1 MNSSPWRSNYT
12 QNPKLS
18 YEHSL
23 SGFPSQSRRETGIPS
38 NSRRNPISKDRIP
51 EKKIVDTKED
61 RAPVSCYG
69 CGAPG
74 IIRSRC
80 HTCNPV
86 RQKDDA
92 LSSSLN
98 QSNFYSFSSE
108 SNLISI
114 IQISICNTEAAVCA
128 DTGATHSVAGEK
140 LYHLLTQKGLNFEE
154 KTMQMTLAD
163 GRTQTTEILTTSVDI
178 SIQGKVI
185 PTELLILKNA
195 RGNRTLLGIDFLT
208 AAGIVLDLQRK
219 QWYFTETSHRKYN
232 FVKAPPNINAL
243 LTVDPEPHLCQL
255 RKNEGTH
262 LSLPQREEINSLL
275 EKYEEC
281 FQPGGEPTPF
291 IEHRINTRNHLPVAV
306 PPYRMNPSKKE
317 ILKQEIDRLLSEG
330 IIEEC
335 ESPYASPVVLIPKP
349 NGTFRLSID
358 YRKLNEITVA
368 DTYPLPRMDDLLHQA
383 KLTPFMSTLDLR
395 AGYHQVKVHV
405 EDQDKTAFVCP
416 FGTYRFLRM
425 PYGLRNAP
433 ATFQRLM
440 NRFCNGLEDI
450 LALPYLDDIIVLSE
464 TFEKHMFD
472 LKIIFERLLHFKLK
486 ANREKCHF
494 ASSRVKY
501 LRFWITQ
508 KGIEVDPE
516 KVASILDIPPLKTS
530 KNYNLF
536 CKIVRGFEDIFKIL
550 RRFHQ
555 ADGTKPYIIRTD
567 ASNYALGAVLLQGE
581 GSDEH
586 PIEYASRLLTPA
598 ERNYSTTEREALAVV
613 WALKKFRGY
622 IEGTEITVASDHQPL
637 KWLLNLK
644 SPTGRLARWALE
656 IQSFNLK
663 VQYIPGK
670 ANVVTD
676 MLSRPVIQEEESFCE
691 ENNITIADMP
701 TRSCKDMREA
711 QLKDDNLKKII
722 DSFESPLKT
731 EEYAN
736 WTERGFLMNQG
747 VLYRC
752 VPNADSAEAQLVIP
766 TAEREL
772 IMERHHNDPM
782 AGHYGEEGTF
792 QKITRRYYWTGMRK
806 YLSDYITKCPECAR
820 FKATNQKPAGLLRT
834 PVYSQRFEV
843 IAIDLFGPLPQT
855 DTGKQ
860 WIFIVEDCATKW
872 VELFALSQASARQC
886 ATTLIEEVFMRHGIP
901 RRIISDN

>member
-1 MNSSPWRSNYT
+1 
-12 QNPKLS
+12 
-18 YEHSL
+18 
-23 SGFPSQSRRETGIPS
+23 
-38 NSRRNPISKDRIP
+38 
-51 EKKIVDTKED
+51 
-61 RAPVSCYG
+61 
-69 CGAPG
+69 
-74 IIRSRC
+74 
-80 HTCNPV
+80 
-86 RQKDDA
+86 
-92 LSSSLN
+92 
-98 QSNFYSFSSE
+98 
-108 SNLISI
+108 
-114 IQISICNTEAAVCA
+114 
-128 DTGATHSVAGEK
+128 
-140 LYHLLTQKGLNFEE
+140 
-154 KTMQMTLAD
+154 
-163 GRTQTTEILTTSVDI
+163 
-178 SIQGKVI
+178 
-185 PTELLILKNA
+185 
-195 RGNRTLLGIDFLT
+195 
-208 AAGIVLDLQRK
+208 
-219 QWYFTETSHRKYN
+219 
-232 FVKAPPNINAL
+232 
-243 LTVDPEPHLCQL
+243 
-255 RKNEGTH
+255 
-262 LSLPQREEINSLL
+262 
-275 EKYEEC
+275 
-281 FQPGGEPTPF
+281 
-291 IEHRINTRNHLPVAV
+291 
-306 PPYRMNPSKKE
+306 
-317 ILKQEIDRLLSEG
+317 
-330 IIEEC
+330 
-335 ESPYASPVVLIPKP
+335 
-349 NGTFRLSID
+349 
-358 YRKLNEITVA
+358 
-368 DTYPLPRMDDLLHQA
+368 
-383 KLTPFMSTLDLR
+383 
-395 AGYHQVKVHV
+395 
-405 EDQDKTAFVCP
+405 
-416 FGTYRFLRM
+416 M

-472 LKIIFERLLHFKLK
+472 LKTIFERLLHFKLK

-501 LRFWITQ
+501 LGFWITQ

-516 KVASILDIPPLKTS
+516 KVASILDIPPPKNVKELQSFLQTCSWFRRYIQDFVKISRPLSYLTKKKVKWQWGFDQQNAFQTLKNSLTTPPVL
-530 KNYNLF
+530 K
-536 CKIVRGFEDIFKIL
+536 KE
-550 RRFHQ
+550 
-555 ADGTKPYIIRTD
+555 DGTKPYIIRTD

-670 ANVVTD
+670 AIVVAD
-676 MLSRPVIQEEESFCE
+676 MLSRPVTQEEESFCE

-701 TRSCKDMREA
+701 TRSYKDMREA

-736 WTERGFLMNQG
+736 WTERGFLMNQD
-747 VLYRC
+747 VLYRY
-752 VPNADSAEAQLVIP
+752 VPDADSAEAQLVIP

-772 IMERHHNDPM
+772 IMERHHNDPI

-792 QKITRRYYWTGMRK
+792 QKIARRYYWTGMRK
-806 YLSDYITKCPECAR
+806 YISDYIKKCPECAR

-843 IAIDLFGPLPQT
+843 IAIDLFGPFPQT

-901 RRIISDN
+901 RRIISDNGTQFVNAVLQQICFTLNISQNFIPVYSPQSNPVERKNRDLKPRLAILVGNDHSSWYSKLPVIRFAMNTTVWILQVTLLLTYYSGESYEL

>member
-1 MNSSPWRSNYT
+1 MLCKR
-12 QNPKLS
+12 K
-18 YEHSL
+18 
-23 SGFPSQSRRETGIPS
+23 QSRRETGIPS

-61 RAPVSCYG
+61 RTPVSCYG

-108 SNLISI
+108 SNPISI

-140 LYHLLTQKGLNFEE
+140 LYHLLKQKGLNFEE

-243 LTVDPEPHLCQL
+243 FTVDPEPHLCQL

-275 EKYEEC
+275 EK
-281 FQPGGEPTPF
+281 
-291 IEHRINTRNHLPVAV
+291 
-306 PPYRMNPSKKE
+306 
-317 ILKQEIDRLLSEG
+317 
-330 IIEEC
+330 
-335 ESPYASPVVLIPKP
+335 
-349 NGTFRLSID
+349 
-358 YRKLNEITVA
+358 KLNEITVA

-383 KLTPFMSTLDLR
+383 KLPPFMSTLDLR

-450 LALPYLDDIIVLSE
+450 LALPYLDDTIVLSDP
-464 TFEKHMFD
+464 FEKHMFD
-472 LKIIFERLLHFKLK
+472 LKTIFERLLHFKFK

-501 LRFWITQ
+501 LGFWITQ

-516 KVASILDIPPLKTS
+516 KVASILDIPPPKNVKELQYFLQTRSWFRRYIQDFAKISRPLSYLTKKKVKWQWGFDQQNAFQTLKNSLTTPPVL
-530 KNYNLF
+530 K
-536 CKIVRGFEDIFKIL
+536 
-550 RRFHQ
+550 Q

-598 ERNYSTTEREALAVV
+598 ERNYSTTEREALAV
-613 WALKKFRGY
+613 
-622 IEGTEITVASDHQPL
+622 
-637 KWLLNLK
+637 
-644 SPTGRLARWALE
+644 
-656 IQSFNLK
+656 SFNLK

-670 ANVVTD
+670 ANVVAD
-676 MLSRPVIQEEESFCE
+676 MLSRPVTQEEESFCE
-691 ENNITIADMP
+691 ENNNTIADMP

-711 QLKDDNLKKII
+711 QLKDDNSL
-722 DSFESPLKT
+722 
-731 EEYAN
+731 
-736 WTERGFLMNQG
+736 
-747 VLYRC
+747 
-752 VPNADSAEAQLVIP
+752 
-766 TAEREL
+766 
-772 IMERHHNDPM
+772 
-782 AGHYGEEGTF
+782 
-792 QKITRRYYWTGMRK
+792 
-806 YLSDYITKCPECAR
+806 
-820 FKATNQKPAGLLRT
+820 
-834 PVYSQRFEV
+834 
-843 IAIDLFGPLPQT
+843 
-855 DTGKQ
+855 
-860 WIFIVEDCATKW
+860 
-872 VELFALSQASARQC
+872 
-886 ATTLIEEVFMRHGIP
+886 
-901 RRIISDN
+901 